1 MKKLAITMGDAGG
14 VGPEISL
21 KAALWVNKTRKA
33 KALIIGDKGVLKEA
47 ADMLALSVEDLEI
60 HEPAQ
65 VRNYK
70 KGAPTPESGRASVEY
85 IKYAVKGCL
94 TGDFHAMVTAP
105 ISKEALHMAG
115 LKWPGHTE
123 LLAHLTKTRDY
134 AMMLV
139 GGPLRVL
146 LVTTHI
152 PLKDV
157 PSSITKELL
166 LRKFILSTKAAK
178 MLGIENPRIGVAG
191 LNPHAGEGGILGRE
205 EIETIV
211 PAIQEAHSRGIK
223 LIGPIP
229 PDIIFR
235 KAYKGEV
242 DIVISMY
249 HDQGLGPLKMIAFD
263 KGVNITIG
271 LPIIRTSPDHGT
283 AYDIAWKKKA
293 DPSSMI
299 EACRIAL
306 KMKN

>member
-14 VGPEISL
+14 IGPEISL
-21 KAALWVNKTRKA
+21 KAALRIMESQDA
-33 KALIIGDKGVLKEA
+33 APIIIGDKGVLKEA
-47 ADMLALSVEDLEI
+47 ADMLELSVEDFEI
-60 HEPAQ
+60 HEPAK
-65 VRNYK
+65 VRNYR

-94 TGDFHAMVTAP
+94 TGKFHAMVTAP

-123 LLAHLTKTRDY
+123 LLAYLTETKDY
-134 AMMLV
+134 AMMLI
-139 GGPLRVL
+139 GGHLRVL

-157 PSSITKELL
+157 PSCITRELL
-166 LRKFILSTKAAK
+166 LKKFFLSRRASE
-178 MLGIENPRIGVAG
+178 MLCIKEPRIAVAG

-205 EIETIV
+205 EIEVIA
-211 PAIQEAHSRGIK
+211 PAIQEARSMG
-223 LIGPIP
+223 LNLLGPYP

-242 DIVISMY
+242 DIIVSMY

-263 KGVNITIG
+263 KGVNITVG

-293 DPSSMI
+293 DPTSML

-306 KMKN
+306 KMKL